1 MYSIYIV
8 FNYPI
13 HYKKLQMSVVL
24 CLIKLK
30 MYIISYKIVSKKKKK
45 QQYVLVNKFSFYWT
59 LID

>member
-30 MYIISYKIVSKKKKK
+30 MYIISYNIVSKKKKK
-45 QQYVLVNKFSFYWT
+45 NNNTFWSINFRST
-59 LID
+59 GP